1 MNQDI
6 AALQIRLEATT
17 ARFERQ
23 LKRADDAMRK
33 RTQSMSRKAQTLDR
47 MLESVGEKFGVK
59 LALRAG
65 AAAVAIGAVA
75 KAVSDV
81 VRNGDKFKL
90 LEARF
95 TAVTGSAERGAQAF
109 QNVLSIVEETGVNI
123 DDAAS
128 SVSRFTIAAE
138 SIGATDEEVKQL
150 TANVIKL
157 GQVGGASGQELSSGA
172 TQLAQAL
179 ASGRLQGDEL
189 RSILENM
196 PLVAK
201 AIAEGLNISVGEL
214 RAMGSEG
221 ELTSR
226 KVFDAILS
234 KTDDIQDA
242 FEQLPPTLDVAV
254 GKLAGSWAKFT
265 AEVDKSLGISQ
276 SLVSVLL
283 AANSALEEFEEKRAA
298 AVEFQNFVEEYNQ
311 RKRFPPDEPVTL
323 TPAGSGGVST
333 ANIERLGTAAD
344 FAEVDRKVAE
354 ALAKQAAMMAD
365 DALGGLNNSP
375 LPPRRPGSSGNR
387 IDLRTPPPPR
397 TRRARGGR
405 SAVTRVDTDSAVR
418 MVQSIQER
426 VQALSEERGALGL
439 AGQELER
446 YRARLEASRIESDLV
461 KLAARENTVVTD
473 EQRQQI
479 SALADEYLILA
490 ENVARERAEMEAHAE
505 AVELAAQKQED
516 LANSLEGVASKFI
529 GAIQQ
534 ADSFTDA
541 LKNIGFELAELAMQA
556 ALGKGPLGG
565 VFNDLIGV
573 SSGGITGLFS
583 GASSG
588 GAAAASGGSSFL
600 PPGFA
605 RGGVAKGMAI
615 VGENGPE
622 LINVGSPSR
631 VFSNAS
637 SNHMIGNSAPVVVNI
652 NNTSGAEITAQQSGP
667 NLEILVEQAVSRS
680 ISQGGRVNKA
690 IRQSFQLGQPATR
703 RG

>member
-17 ARFERQ
+17 AKFERQ

-33 RTQSMSRKAQTLDR
+33 RTQSMSRSAQTLDR
-47 MLESVGEKFGVK
+47 RLESVGDKFGVK

-75 KAVSDV
+75 KAVTDV

-109 QNVLSIVEETGVNI
+109 QNVLSIVEETGVSI

-128 SVSRFTIAAE
+128 SVSRFTLAAE

-150 TANVIKL
+150 TSNVIKL

-201 AIAEGLNISVGEL
+201 AIADGLNVSVGEL

-226 KVFDAILS
+226 KVFDAMLS
-234 KTDDIQDA
+234 KTDEIEDA
-242 FEQLPPTLDVAV
+242 FQQLPVTLDRAA
-254 GKLAGSWAKFT
+254 GQLAGSWAKFT
-265 AEVDKSLGISQ
+265 AELDKSLGISEA
-276 SLVSVLL
+276 LVSTLQ
-283 AANSALEEFEEKRAA
+283 AANSALEELAENRRKIAEFENRINQPPPIDRA
-298 AVEFQNFVEEYNQ
+298 
-311 RKRFPPDEPVTL
+311 TL
-323 TPAGSGGVST
+323 TPADSGGVST

-344 FAEVDRKVAE
+344 FSEVNRKATE
-354 ALAKQAAMMAD
+354 ALARRAAMIAD
-365 DALGGLNNSP
+365 DALAGLNNSAIP
-375 LPPRRPGSSGNR
+375 VGRPGSSSNP
-387 IDLRTPPPPR
+387 INLRSGGG
-397 TRRARGGR
+397 RARRGGGSR
-405 SAVTRVDTDSAVR
+405 SAAPRVDTDSAVR

-426 VQALSEERGALGL
+426 VQALNEERGALGL

-446 YRARLEASRIESDLV
+446 YRARLEASRIESDLA

-479 SALADEYLILA
+479 GALADEYLILA
-490 ENVARERAEMEAHAE
+490 ENLARERAEMESHAE

-541 LKNIGFELAELAMQA
+541 LKNIGLQLAELALQA
-556 ALGKGPLGG
+556 ALGKGPLGD

-573 SSGGITGLFS
+573 SSGGIAGLFS
-583 GASSG
+583 GTSSG

-637 SNHMIGNSAPVVVNI
+637 SKHMIGNSAPVVVNI
-652 NNTSGAEITAQQSGP
+652 SNTSGAEITAQQSGP

>member
-283 AANSALEEFEEKRAA
+283 AANSALEEFEEKRRQNAEA
-298 AVEFQNFVEEYNQ
+298 QNLIEEFNQ
-311 RKRFPPDEPVTL
+311 PPPPPVTL

-588 GAAAASGGSSFL
+588 GAVAASGGSSFL

-637 SNHMIGNSAPVVVNI
+637 SNHIIGNSAPVVVNI